1 MFMIRPELID
11 FHQQRNQ
18 SMEIAHMVE
27 GANDVMAQAN
37 AQLIDAYSAIE
48 DANERALTSARL
60 DKAIQLGNEA
70 VEEALEIAGTDP
82 LTGLLNR
89 RGFDKEIS
97 HLLDAYS
104 APSKED
110 HAQRHQDTQPRVR
123 DAKHSVVALDLD
135 NFKGVNDV
143 YGHDAGDNVLKR
155 VAEILKNS
163 SRETDVIAR
172 LGGEEI
178 ILLLPRTDEEHA
190 VEYAEKI
197 RKELTGDPTLNQ
209 CVKNERN
216 VTGSFGV
223 YEINPED
230 TLDSGQILKNADEAM
245 YQAKKNGRNNTV
257 KYSDVPNS
265 EAA

>member
-1 MFMIRPELID
+1 MFMTRTELID
-11 FHQQRNQ
+11 FSQRNQ

-37 AQLIDAYSAIE
+37 AQLSDAYSAIE
-48 DANERALTSARL
+48 GANERALTSARL
-60 DKAIQLGNEA
+60 SEAIELGNKA

-89 RGFDKEIS
+89 RGFNKEIS

-123 DAKHSVVALDLD
+123 DAKHSVVAVDLD
-135 NFKGVNDV
+135 HFKGINDI

-155 VAEILKNS
+155 VAEILQIS

-197 RKELTGDPTLNQ
+197 RKELAEDPTLND
-209 CVKNERN
+209 CVNYERK

-223 YEINPED
+223 YEINPDD
-230 TLDSGQILKNADEAM
+230 TLDPDEILKKADEAM
-245 YQAKKNGRNNTV
+245 YKAKDNGRNNTV
-257 KYSDVPNS
+257 KYSDMPNS